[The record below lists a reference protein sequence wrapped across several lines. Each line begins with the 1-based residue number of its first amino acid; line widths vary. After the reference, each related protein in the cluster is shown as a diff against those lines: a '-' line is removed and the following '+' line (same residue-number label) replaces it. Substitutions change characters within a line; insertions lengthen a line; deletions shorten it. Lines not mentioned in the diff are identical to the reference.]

1 MLRVI
6 PPLPPLGRGGH
17 RRSAVWQPWVEI
29 PLWPSQQCGLGR
41 SFCLSEAEV
50 FILIHSSIIPC
61 WKRTGEGGVDSIREN
76 EYKTPAQHLRSEA
89 LR

>member
-17 RRSAVWQPWVEI
+17 RRSAVWQPWVSI
-29 PLWPSQQCGLGR
+29 PLWPSQECGLGR

-50 FILIHSSIIPC
+50 FILSHCIIVPC
-61 WKRTGEGGVDSIREN
+61 WKRWGGGGGGGLILYE
-76 EYKTPAQHLRSEA
+76 KTHIKRLHGI
-89 LR
+89 